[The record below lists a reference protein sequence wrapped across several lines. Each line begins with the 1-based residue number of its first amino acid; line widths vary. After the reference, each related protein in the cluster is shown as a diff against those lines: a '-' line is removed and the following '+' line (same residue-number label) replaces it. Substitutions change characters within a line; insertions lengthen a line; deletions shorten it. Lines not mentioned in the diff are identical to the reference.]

1 MDCLKSKNWI
11 RGHGRYKRQVYD
23 PPAFPT
29 EASPTSITSC
39 GSDES
44 LNATSVVDIVA
55 MWYPRLRHTS

>member
-1 MDCLKSKNWI
+1 MEDI
-11 RGHGRYKRQVYD
+11 RGKFMILPHFLQ
-23 PPAFPT
+23 

-55 MWYPRLRHTS
+55 MWYPRLRHTG